1 MPFNCPKCSA
11 EIPAVSE
18 EAFKARLAEV
28 TAAKDAAEAARLSA
42 VSALESATATAGRL
56 SARIAGFEHDEATLS
71 VLQLRHQASGSK
83 VSFNDWLTAD
93 DGARTDK
100 IAARLRAESAPPVTP
115 SVAPPEAPA
124 APVVAQA
131 APPPP
136 APLASASST
145 VAPGPTTTPRM
156 TADQVR
162 QMNEPLKAQYARAK
176 SQEERN
182 LIKSKM
188 DENWKLA
195 G

>member
-18 EAFKARLAEV
+18 EAFRARLAELS
-28 TAAKDAAEAARLSA
+28 AAKDAAEAARLSA

-93 DGARTDK
+93 DGARTDR
-100 IAARLRAESAPPVTP
+100 IAARLRAESAPPVTQ
-115 SVAPPEAPA
+115 SAVPPEAPVP
-124 APVVAQA
+124 PVVAQA
-131 APPPP
+131 PLPP
-136 APLASASST
+136 APVASASST

-162 QMNEPLKAQYARAK
+162 QMNEPLKAQYARSK
-176 SQEERN
+176 SQEERSQ
-182 LIKSKM
+182 IKAKM

>member
-28 TAAKDAAEAARLSA
+28 SAAKDAAEAARLSA

-71 VLQLRHQASGSK
+71 VLQLRHQASGVK
-83 VSFNDWLTAD
+83 LSFNDWLTAD

-100 IAARLRAESAPPVTP
+100 IASRLRAESAPPVAP
-115 SVAPPEAPA
+115 PVAAPEAPA
-124 APVVAQA
+124 APVVAPP

>member
-18 EAFKARLAEV
+18 EAFRARLAELS
-28 TAAKDAAEAARLSA
+28 AAKDAAEAARLSA

-100 IAARLRAESAPPVTP
+100 IAARLRAESAPPVTQ
-115 SVAPPEAPA
+115 SVVPPEAPVT
-124 APVVAQA
+124 PVVAQ

-136 APLASASST
+136 APVASASAT

-162 QMNEPLKAQYARAK
+162 QMNEPLKTQYARAK

-182 LIKSKM
+182 QIKAKM

>member
-28 TAAKDAAEAARLSA
+28 SAAKDAAEAARLSA

-71 VLQLRHQASGSK
+71 VLQLRHQASGVK
-83 VSFNDWLTAD
+83 LSFNDWLTAD

-100 IAARLRAESAPPVTP
+100 IASRLRAESAPPVAP
-115 SVAPPEAPA
+115 SVAAPEAPA

>member
-18 EAFKARLAEV
+18 EAFKARLAELS
-28 TAAKDAAEAARLSA
+28 AAKDAAEAARLSA

-83 VSFNDWLTAD
+83 ASFNDWLTAD

-115 SVAPPEAPA
+115 PVAPPEAPA
-124 APVVAQA
+124 VPVVAQA
-131 APPPP
+131 APPP
-136 APLASASST
+136 ASLASASST